1 MGVFDAFWLATT
13 LRLST
18 PLILA
23 SSGELLAERTGVL
36 NIGLEGFMLAGAF
49 FGFLGTYL
57 SGSFLVGVVFAIVA
71 GVIFAAAMAFLSIR
85 LSADQIVVGIGI
97 NILALGLTSFVFR
110 EVFSGPQVLLD
121 RPAPWRWPLLSDLP
135 GVGEA
140 LFAQPGWVYVA
151 GVVVLAVWFV
161 LQRTTWGLSMRAT
174 GELPEAADTAGSSV
188 FRNRWIA
195 TLVAGGLAAAGGSFL
210 SIELGVFI
218 EGMTNGRGYLALA
231 AVIFGRWRAP
241 GVLLACLLF
250 GGADAMQLRL
260 QAEATVPLEVWLVLA
275 LLGPAYLLIR
285 RRSLRSHHPLVL
297 TAVGCVTVIGAALAV
312 TQPQFTLPAQLW
324 RTFPFVLTIVVLAG
338 FIGRSWMPSTLAIP
352 YNRESDT

>member
-18 PLILA
+18 PLIFA
-23 SSGELLAERTGVL
+23 SSGELLAERTGIL
-36 NIGLEGFMLAGAF
+36 NIGLEGFMLSGAF

-57 SGSFLVGVVFAIVA
+57 TGSFVMGVVFGVVA
-71 GVIFAAAMAFLSIR
+71 GVIVAAAMAFLSIR
-85 LSADQIVVGIGI
+85 LRADQIVVGIGI

-121 RPAPWRWPLLSDLP
+121 RPAPWRWPYLADIP
-135 GVGEA
+135 GIGEA
-140 LFAQPGWVYVA
+140 LFAQPAWVYLSL
-151 GVVVLAVWFV
+151 VVVVTIWFV
-161 LQRTTWGLSMRAT
+161 LQRTAWGLSMRAT

-188 FRNRWIA
+188 FRNRWVA
-195 TLVAGGLAAAGGSFL
+195 TLVAGGLAGAGGSFL

-250 GGADAMQLRL
+250 GAADALQLRL
-260 QAEATVPLEVWLVLA
+260 QAEATVPIEVWLVLA
-275 LLGPAYLLIR
+275 LLGPAYLAVAR
-285 RRSLRSHHPLVL
+285 RPLRSHHPLTL
-297 TAVGCVTVIGAALAV
+297 AAIGCVAAVGAALAV

-324 RTFPFVLTIVVLAG
+324 RTLPFVLTIIVLAG

-352 YNRESDT
+352 YSREADT

>member
-71 GVIFAAAMAFLSIR
+71 GAIFAAAMAFLSIR

-121 RPAPWRWPLLSDLP
+121 RPAPWRWPILSDIP

-195 TLVAGGLAAAGGSFL
+195 TLVAGGLAGAGGSFL

-285 RRSLRSHHPLVL
+285 RRSVRSHHPLAL
-297 TAVGCVTVIGAALAV
+297 AAVGCITAIGGALAV

-324 RTFPFVLTIVVLAG
+324 RTFPFVLTIAVLAG

-352 YNRESDT
+352 YSRESDT

>member
-110 EVFSGPQVLLD
+110 EVFSGPQVLLE
-121 RPAPWRWPLLSDLP
+121 RPAPWRWPLLSDIP

-195 TLVAGGLAAAGGSFL
+195 TLVAGGLAGAGGSFL

-285 RRSLRSHHPLVL
+285 RRSVRSHHPLAL
-297 TAVGCVTVIGAALAV
+297 AAVGCVTAIGGALAV

>member
-57 SGSFLVGVVFAIVA
+57 SGSFLVGVVFGIVA
-71 GVIFAAAMAFLSIR
+71 GVLFAAAMAFLSIR

-97 NILALGLTSFVFR
+97 NILAFGVTSFMFR

-140 LFAQPGWVYVA
+140 LFAQPGWVYAALVA
-151 GVVVLAVWFV
+151 VVAVWFV

-188 FRNRWIA
+188 FRNRWVA
-195 TLVAGGLAAAGGSFL
+195 TLVAGGLAGAGGSFL

-241 GVLLACLLF
+241 GVLVACLLF
-250 GGADAMQLRL
+250 GGADALQLRL
-260 QAEATVPLEVWLVLA
+260 QAEATVPFEVWLALA
-275 LLGPAYLLIR
+275 LLGPAYLLAR
-285 RRSLRSHHPLVL
+285 RGSLKSHHTL
-297 TAVGCVTVIGAALAV
+297 TLAAIGCVTVIGALLAV
-312 TQPQFTLPAQLW
+312 AQPQFTLPAQLW

-352 YNRESDT
+352 YSRESDT

>member
-57 SGSFLVGVVFAIVA
+57 SGSFLVGIVFAIVA

-110 EVFSGPQVLLD
+110 EVFSGPQVLLE
-121 RPAPWRWPLLSDLP
+121 RPAPWRWPILSGIP
-135 GVGEA
+135 GIGEA
-140 LFAQPGWVYVA
+140 LFAQPGWVYA
-151 GVVVLAVWFV
+151 ALVVVVAVWFV

-188 FRNRWIA
+188 FRNRWVA
-195 TLVAGGLAAAGGSFL
+195 TLVAGGLAGAGGSFL

-250 GGADAMQLRL
+250 GGADALQLRL

-275 LLGPAYLLIR
+275 LLGPAYLVAR
-285 RRSLRSHHPLVL
+285 RRSMRSHHPLAL
-297 TAVGCVTVIGAALAV
+297 AAIACVTLLGIALALA
-312 TQPQFTLPAQLW
+312 QPQFTLPAQLW

-352 YNRESDT
+352 YSRESDT

>member
-18 PLILA
+18 PLIFA

-57 SGSFLVGVVFAIVA
+57 SGSFLVGVIFAVVA
-71 GVIFAAAMAFLSIR
+71 GAIFAAAMAFLSIR
-85 LSADQIVVGIGI
+85 LRADQIVVGIGI
-97 NILALGLTSFVFR
+97 NILALGVTSFAFR
-110 EVFSGPQVLLD
+110 EIFSGPQVLLD
-121 RPAPWRWPLLSDLP
+121 RPEPWEWPLLSRIP
-135 GVGEA
+135 GVGQA
-140 LFAQPGWVYVA
+140 LFAQPGWVYFA
-151 GVVVLAVWFV
+151 LVVVAAVWFV

-188 FRNRWIA
+188 FRNRWVA
-195 TLVAGGLAAAGGSFL
+195 TLVAGGLAGAGGSFL
-210 SIELGVFI
+210 SIELGVFV

-250 GGADAMQLRL
+250 GGADALQLRL
-260 QAEATVPLEVWLVLA
+260 QAEAAVPFEVWLVLA
-275 LLGPAYLLIR
+275 LLGPAYLVATG
-285 RRSLRSHHPLVL
+285 RSFRSQHPLTL
-297 TAVGCVTVIGAALAV
+297 AAIGCLTVIGAILAV
-312 TQPQFTLPAQLW
+312 AEPQFTLPAQLW
-324 RTFPFVLTIVVLAG
+324 RTLPFVLTIIVLAG

-352 YNRESDT
+352 YSREADT

>member
-85 LSADQIVVGIGI
+85 LNADQIVVGIGI

-110 EVFSGPQVLLD
+110 EVFSGPQVLLE
-121 RPAPWRWPLLSDLP
+121 RPAPWRWPLLSDIP

-195 TLVAGGLAAAGGSFL
+195 TLVAGGLAGAGGSFL

-260 QAEATVPLEVWLVLA
+260 QAEATVPVEVWLVLA
-275 LLGPAYLLIR
+275 LLGPRLPLDTLSLPEVPPPPRAYGCRVRHGDRSRVGGGATAIHPSGPALADLPVR
-285 RRSLRSHHPLVL
+285 ADDRRSCRIHRPVVDALDPCHPL
-297 TAVGCVTVIGAALAV
+297 
-312 TQPQFTLPAQLW
+312 
-324 RTFPFVLTIVVLAG
+324 
-338 FIGRSWMPSTLAIP
+338 
-352 YNRESDT
+352 

>member
-23 SSGELLAERTGVL
+23 AGGELLAERTGVL
-36 NIGLEGFMLAGAF
+36 NIGLEGFMLSGAF

-57 SGSFLVGVVFAIVA
+57 TGSFLA
-71 GVIFAAAMAFLSIR
+71 GVACGILAGIIFAAAMAFLSIR
-85 LSADQIVVGIGI
+85 LRADQIVVGIGI
-97 NILALGLTSFVFR
+97 NILALGVTSFVFR

-121 RPAPWRWPLLSDLP
+121 RPHPWEWPLLSRIP
-135 GVGEA
+135 GVGQA
-140 LFAQPGWVYVA
+140 LFAQPGWVYFA
-151 GVVVLAVWFV
+151 LVVVVAVWFV
-161 LQRTTWGLSMRAT
+161 LQRTAWGLSMRAT

-195 TLVAGGLAAAGGSFL
+195 TLAAGGLAGAGGSFL

-250 GGADAMQLRL
+250 GGADALQLRL
-260 QAEATVPLEVWLVLA
+260 QAEAFVPVEVWLVLA
-275 LLGPAYLLIR
+275 LLGPAYLLGAR
-285 RRSLRSHHPLVL
+285 RRSRSHHRL
-297 TAVGCVTVIGAALAV
+297 TLAAIGCLTLAGVALALL
-312 TQPQFTLPAQLW
+312 QPQFTLPAQLW
-324 RTFPFVLTIVVLAG
+324 RTLPFVLTIIVLAG

-352 YNRESDT
+352 YSREGDT

>member
-18 PLILA
+18 PLILT
-23 SSGELLAERTGVL
+23 SSGELLAERAGVL

-57 SGSFLVGVVFAIVA
+57 TGSFFLGVVSGVVA
-71 GVIFAAAMAFLSIR
+71 GVVFAAAMAFLSIR
-85 LSADQIVVGIGI
+85 LRADQIVVGIGI
-97 NILALGLTSFVFR
+97 NILALGVTSFAFR
-110 EVFSGPQVLLD
+110 EIFSGPQVLLD
-121 RPAPWRWPLLSDLP
+121 RPAPWRWPYLSDIP

-140 LFAQPGWVYVA
+140 LFAQPGWVYSSL
-151 GVVVLAVWFV
+151 VVVVVVWFV
-161 LQRTTWGLSMRAT
+161 LQRTSWGLSIRAT

-188 FRNRWIA
+188 FRNRWVT
-195 TLVAGGLAAAGGSFL
+195 TLIAGGLAGAGGSFL

-241 GVLLACLLF
+241 GVLAACLVF
-250 GGADAMQLRL
+250 GGADALQLRL
-260 QAEATVPLEVWLVLA
+260 QAEATVPIEVWLVLA
-275 LLGPAYLLIR
+275 MLGPAYLLVT
-285 RRSLRSHHPLVL
+285 RRSLRSHHAVALVL
-297 TAVGCVTVIGAALAV
+297 VAAVTLAGAVLAV
-312 TQPQFTLPAQLW
+312 AQPQFTLPAQLW

-352 YNRESDT
+352 YSREADT